1 MRFAIEQ
8 SANFV
13 AMISFENTKIAF
25 DYKSDRELR
34 KAYWLFKLVANPTL
48 VKFGKWFTHF
58 ALTLRLPIKGIIKK
72 TIFQQFCGGE
82 TIQECE
88 ATTKKLASYKV
99 KSILDYSVEGQTSEK
114 NFEAT
119 TLEIIATIQEAKN
132 KADIPLAV
140 FKVSGVSRF
149 EILEKFNNPETKNS
163 AADFKSFEGVVARV
177 QRICQ
182 AAFDANVPVMIDA
195 EESWI
200 QDAIDRIAVEMMKQ
214 FNRDK
219 AIVYNTLQMY
229 RHDRLDFF
237 KRELEIAKKEGYVY
251 AVKLVRGAYM
261 EKERDRA
268 QKMGYPSPINTTKK
282 DSDLLYDAALQF
294 ACENIEH
301 CAVVA
306 GTHNEGSSMLL
317 TELMSKFNID
327 KHDQRVY
334 FAQLLGMSDHISFN
348 LSEAGYNVVKYVPYG
363 PVREVLP
370 YLIRRAEENTSAAG
384 QTSRELRLIQQ
395 EKRRRKSA

>member
-1 MRFAIEQ
+1 
-8 SANFV
+8 
-13 AMISFENTKIAF
+13 MISFDNTHIAF
-25 DYKSDRELR
+25 EYKSDKELR
-34 KAYWLFKLVANPTL
+34 KAYWLFKLVGSPTL
-48 VKFGKWFTHF
+48 VKVGKWLTHF
-58 ALTLRLPIKGIIKK
+58 ALKTHLPVKGMIKK

-82 TIQECE
+82 TISECGP
-88 ATTKKLASYKV
+88 TTQKLSKYGV

-119 TLEIIATIQEAKN
+119 TLEIIATIKEAKN

-140 FKVSGVSRF
+140 FKVSGVARF
-149 EILEKFNNPETKNS
+149 DILEKFNDENYQGTAEEM
-163 AADFKSFEGVVARV
+163 KSFAGVKERV
-177 QRICQ
+177 HRICQ
-182 AAFDANVPVMIDA
+182 AAFDNQVPVMIDA

-200 QDAIDRIAVEMMKQ
+200 QDGIDKLAAEMMLQ
-214 FNRDK
+214 FNKDK
-219 AIVYNTLQMY
+219 SFVYNTLQMY

-237 KRELEIAKKEGYVY
+237 KKELKVAQNKGVKY

-268 QKMGYPSPINTTKK
+268 AKMGYPSPINATKA
-282 DSDLLYDAALQF
+282 DSDNLYNAALDF
-294 ACENIEH
+294 AIENLEN

-306 GTHNEGSSMLL
+306 GTHNEESSLYL
-317 TELMSKFNID
+317 TELMHKFNIAKND
-327 KHDQRVY
+327 DRVY

-348 LSEAGYNVVKYVPYG
+348 LSAAGYNVAKYVPYG
-363 PVREVLP
+363 PVREVVP

-395 EKRRRKSA
+395 EKQRRKQG

>member
-1 MRFAIEQ
+1 
-8 SANFV
+8 
-13 AMISFENTKIAF
+13 MISFDNTQIAF
-25 DYKSDRELR
+25 EYKSDKELR
-34 KAYWLFKLVANPTL
+34 KAYWLFKLVGSPAL
-48 VKFGKWFTHF
+48 VKVGKWLTHF
-58 ALTLRLPIKGIIKK
+58 ALKTHLPVKGMIKK

-82 TIQECE
+82 TISECGQ
-88 ATTKKLASYKV
+88 TTQKLSKYGV

-119 TLEIIATIQEAKN
+119 TLEIIATIKEAKN

-140 FKVSGVSRF
+140 FKVSGVARF
-149 EILEKFNNPETKNS
+149 DILEKFNDENYQGS
-163 AADFKSFEGVVARV
+163 ADEMQSFQGVKERV

-182 AAFDANVPVMIDA
+182 AAFDAEVPVMIDA
-195 EESWI
+195 EESWV
-200 QDAIDRIAVEMMKQ
+200 QDGIDRIALEMILQ
-214 FNRDK
+214 FNKDK
-219 AIVYNTLQMY
+219 AFVYNTLQMY

-237 KRELEIAKKEGYVY
+237 KKELKVAQDKGIKY

-268 QKMGYPSPINTTKK
+268 AKMGYPSPINATKA
-282 DSDLLYDAALQF
+282 DSDNLYNAALDF
-294 ACENIEH
+294 AIENLEN

-306 GTHNEGSSMLL
+306 GTHNEESSLYL
-317 TELMSKFNID
+317 TELMHKFNITKND
-327 KHDQRVY
+327 DRVY

-348 LSEAGYNVVKYVPYG
+348 LSAAGYNVAKYVPYG
-363 PVREVLP
+363 PVREVVP

-395 EKRRRKSA
+395 EKLRRKQG

>member
-1 MRFAIEQ
+1 
-8 SANFV
+8 
-13 AMISFENTKIAF
+13 MISFQNTKIAF
-25 DYKSDRELR
+25 DYKSDKELR
-34 KAYWLFKLVANPTL
+34 KAYWLFKLVGSPTL
-48 VKFGKWFTHF
+48 VKLGKWATSF
-58 ALTLRLPIKGIIKK
+58 ALKLRLPVNGLIKK

-82 TIQECE
+82 TIHECQP
-88 ATTKKLASYKV
+88 TTKKLAHYGV

-149 EILEKFNNPETKNS
+149 DILEKFNNPEAQNS
-163 AADFKSFEGVVARV
+163 EADIKSFEGVLSRV

-182 AAFDANVPVMIDA
+182 AAYDAQVPVMIDA
-195 EESWI
+195 EESWV
-200 QDAIDRIAVEMMKQ
+200 QDVIDRIAAQMMLQ
-214 FNRDK
+214 FNKDK
-219 AIVYNTLQMY
+219 AFVYNTLQMY
-229 RHDRLDFF
+229 RHDRLVFF
-237 KRELEIAKKEGYVY
+237 KRELENAEKLGYKY

-268 QKMGYPSPINTTKK
+268 QKMGYPSPINATKK
-282 DSDLLYDAALQF
+282 DSDKLYDAALDF
-294 ACENIEH
+294 ACQNIEH
-301 CAVVA
+301 CALVA
-306 GTHNEGSSMLL
+306 GTHNEESSMYL
-317 TELMSKFNID
+317 TQLMQKHNIEKAD
-327 KHDQRVY
+327 NRVF

-348 LSEAGYNVVKYVPYG
+348 LSEAGYNVAKYVPYG
-363 PVREVLP
+363 PVREVVP

-395 EKRRRKSA
+395 EKQRRKST

>member
-1 MRFAIEQ
+1 
-8 SANFV
+8 
-13 AMISFENTKIAF
+13 MISFENTKIAF

-34 KAYWLFKLVANPTL
+34 KAYWLFKLVGSPAL

-82 TIQECE
+82 TIQECQT
-88 ATTKKLASYKV
+88 TTKKLAAYKV
-99 KSILDYSVEGQTSEK
+99 KSILDYSVEGQISEK
-114 NFEAT
+114 NFETT

-149 EILEKFNNPETKNS
+149 EILEKFNNPEAKNS
-163 AADFKSFEGVVARV
+163 AADLKSFEDVVARV

-182 AAFDANVPVMIDA
+182 AAFDADVPVMIDA
-195 EESWI
+195 EESWV
-200 QDAIDRIAVEMMKQ
+200 QDAIDRIAAQMMMQ

-237 KRELEIAKKEGYVY
+237 KRELEIAKKDGYVY

-268 QKMGYPSPINTTKK
+268 QKMGYPSPINATKK
-282 DSDLLYDAALQF
+282 DSDFLYDAALQF

-306 GTHNEGSSMLL
+306 GTHNEESSMLL

-348 LSEAGYNVVKYVPYG
+348 LSEAGYNVAKYVPYG

-395 EKRRRKSA
+395 EKQRRKSA

>member
-1 MRFAIEQ
+1 
-8 SANFV
+8 
-13 AMISFENTKIAF
+13 MISFQNTKIAF
-25 DYKSDRELR
+25 EYKSDRELK
-34 KAYWLFKLVANPTL
+34 KAYWLFKLVGSPTL
-48 VKFGKWFTHF
+48 VKMGKWLTHF
-58 ALTLRLPIKGIIKK
+58 ALSLRLPINGLIKK

-82 TIQECE
+82 TIGECK
-88 ATTKKLASYKV
+88 TTTEKLASYGV

-119 TLEIIATIQEAKN
+119 TLEIIATIREAKF

-149 EILEKFNNPETKNS
+149 DILEKFNDPKIENS
-163 AADFKSFEGVVARV
+163 ADDIKSFEGVVSRV

-182 AAFDANVPVMIDA
+182 AGFDAGVPVMIDA

-200 QDAIDRIAVEMMKQ
+200 QDAIDRIAAQMMLQ
-214 FNRDK
+214 FNKDK

-229 RHDRLDFF
+229 RHDRLDFL
-237 KRELEIAKKEGYVY
+237 KRELQTAKNLGYKY

-268 QKMGYPSPINTTKK
+268 QKMGYPSPINATKS
-282 DSDLLYDAALQF
+282 DSDNLYNAALEF

-301 CAVVA
+301 CAIVA
-306 GTHNEGSSMLL
+306 GTHNEDSSMLL
-317 TELMSKFNID
+317 TELMSKHGIEKSD
-327 KHDQRVY
+327 DRIY
-334 FAQLLGMSDHISFN
+334 YAQLLGMSDHISFN
-348 LSEAGYNVVKYVPYG
+348 LSSAGYNVAKYVPYG
-363 PVREVLP
+363 PVREVVP

-384 QTSRELRLIQQ
+384 QTSRELRLIRQ
-395 EKRRRKSA
+395 EKQRRNSA

>member
-1 MRFAIEQ
+1 
-8 SANFV
+8 
-13 AMISFENTKIAF
+13 MISFDNTQIAF
-25 DYKSDRELR
+25 EYKSDKELR
-34 KAYWLFKLVANPTL
+34 KAYWLFKLVGSPAL
-48 VKFGKWFTHF
+48 VKVGKWLTHF
-58 ALTLRLPIKGIIKK
+58 ALKTHLPVKGMIKK

-82 TIQECE
+82 TISECGP
-88 ATTKKLASYKV
+88 TTQKLSKYGV

-119 TLEIIATIQEAKN
+119 TLEIIATIKEAKN

-140 FKVSGVSRF
+140 FKVSGVARF
-149 EILEKFNNPETKNS
+149 DILEKFNDENYQGS
-163 AADFKSFEGVVARV
+163 ADEMQSFQGVKERV

-182 AAFDANVPVMIDA
+182 AAFDAEVPVMIDA
-195 EESWI
+195 EESWV
-200 QDAIDRIAVEMMKQ
+200 QDGIDRIALEMMLQ
-214 FNRDK
+214 FNKDK
-219 AIVYNTLQMY
+219 AFVYNTLQMY

-237 KRELEIAKKEGYVY
+237 KQELKVAQDKGIKY

-268 QKMGYPSPINTTKK
+268 AKMGYPSPINATKA
-282 DSDLLYDAALQF
+282 DSDNLYNAALDF
-294 ACENIEH
+294 AIENLEN

-306 GTHNEGSSMLL
+306 GTHNEESSLYL
-317 TELMSKFNID
+317 TELMHKFNIAKND
-327 KHDQRVY
+327 DRVY

-348 LSEAGYNVVKYVPYG
+348 LSAAGYNVAKYVPYG
-363 PVREVLP
+363 PVREVVP

-395 EKRRRKSA
+395 EKLRRKQG